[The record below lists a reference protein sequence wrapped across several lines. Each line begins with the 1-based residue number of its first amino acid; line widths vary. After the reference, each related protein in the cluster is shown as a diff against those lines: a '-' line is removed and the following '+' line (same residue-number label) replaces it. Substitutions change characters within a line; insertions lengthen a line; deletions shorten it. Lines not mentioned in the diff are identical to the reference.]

1 MTILALLAAG
11 VVLFVGFLI
20 FEFIFR
26 VWFSGDSYS
35 KGEYNEEVEDMLDE
49 LMHQEHDT
57 EE

>member
-1 MTILALLAAG
+1 MTILALLASV

-26 VWFSGDSYS
+26 VWFSEGSYS

-49 LMHQEHDT
+49 LMHYEHDT

>member
-26 VWFSGDSYS
+26 VWFSGDSSS
-35 KGEYNEEVEDMLDE
+35 KGEYNEETEDILDE
-49 LMHQEHDT
+49 LMHQEHD